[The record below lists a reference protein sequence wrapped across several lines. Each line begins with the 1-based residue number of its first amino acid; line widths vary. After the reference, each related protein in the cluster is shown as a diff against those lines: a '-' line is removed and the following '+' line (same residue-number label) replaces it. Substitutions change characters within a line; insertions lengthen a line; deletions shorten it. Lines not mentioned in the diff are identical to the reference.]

1 MSRPVLAGALAAVVG
16 AVFLFA
22 PRPPADPPHAAAAP
36 PASDPKDAAPNLG
49 FDYRAFVKEQLD
61 HVGAGNGGKALELAE
76 SRALPWAFTDV
87 ARSAFKK
94 QYALLFA
101 NGGKY
106 EGAELVG
113 YKRLGSR
120 YVRVYAVGHFEKGA
134 VVAMHLFVRTAD
146 GEWKLSGLGVA
157 DGMDQ
162 LDAATPLIPFPPVK
176 D

>member
-1 MSRPVLAGALAAVVG
+1 GVSLSGCTRPPGRLSWGMPS
-16 AVFLFA
+16 
-22 PRPPADPPHAAAAP
+22 PRPPEPAVSHPLRTAAAVTA
-36 PASDPKDAAPNLG
+36 LG
-49 FDYRAFVKEQLD
+49 FDYRAYIREQLD
-61 HVGAGNGGKALELAE
+61 QVGAGNGGNALELAE

-87 ARSAFKK
+87 ARTAFKN

-134 VVAMHLFVRTAD
+134 VVTMHLFVRTAG

-162 LDAATPLIPFPPVK
+162 L
-176 D
+176 